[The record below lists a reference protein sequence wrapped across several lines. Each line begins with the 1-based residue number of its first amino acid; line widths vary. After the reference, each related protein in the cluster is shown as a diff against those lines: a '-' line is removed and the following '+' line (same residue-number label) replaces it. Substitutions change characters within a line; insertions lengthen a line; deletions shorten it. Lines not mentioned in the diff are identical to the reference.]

1 MDRAELYDDPRLL
14 LSAWMY
20 ADGIAGACK
29 KVSEMSD
36 LEVKQRIKKYQE
48 VKRNGRN

>member
-20 ADGIAGACK
+20 ADGIAGACR
-29 KVSEMSD
+29 KVAEMD
-36 LEVKQRIKKYQE
+36 DKEVKQQIKKYQE
-48 VKRNGRN
+48 VKRYDRN